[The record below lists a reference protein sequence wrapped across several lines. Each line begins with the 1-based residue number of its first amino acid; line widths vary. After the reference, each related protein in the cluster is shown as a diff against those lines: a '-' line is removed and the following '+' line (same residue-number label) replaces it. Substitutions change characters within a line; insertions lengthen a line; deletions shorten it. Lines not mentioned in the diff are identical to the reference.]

1 MNDVITLDTN
11 YSTTRRVIKA
21 DRQVIAG
28 QVKQSNKP
36 EDKFETVLYLP
47 EGEDRQGEG
56 GLRTKGYFKTGGIIP
71 NAPIAKSANTYHCE
85 RSGEIHFENP
95 SLLTESLT
103 PEANPLITVVTVVY
117 NGEKFLEETILSVI
131 NQTYDNVEYI
141 IIDGGSTDGTLD
153 IIKKYE
159 HAIDYWVSEK
169 DEGIYDAM
177 NKGCELAIGKG
188 LNFLN
193 AGDVYLGD
201 VIPDD
206 PVFPLAIPYKIKY
219 SRLILN
225 GRLGNFKM
233 GMPLSHQA
241 IFYENK
247 KVLYDL
253 TYTIAADYKYTIQ
266 TGFFDGNIIFYKVD
280 GCVLFDG
287 SGISTAN
294 YRLRDV
300 ETLKIIKSF
309 YPEKAMIFLLTSSIK
324 NLMKSMVEYVK
335 FR

>member
-1 MNDVITLDTN
+1 MNDVTTLDEN

-21 DRQVIAG
+21 YQQEMADL
-28 QVKQSNKP
+28 VKQSNKP
-36 EDKFETVLYLP
+36 EDKFETLLFLP
-47 EGEDRQGEG
+47 DGEGRQGEG
-56 GLRTKGYFKTGGIIP
+56 GLRTQGYYKVGGIIP
-71 NAPIAKSANTYHCE
+71 ADETSPFLPKIS
-85 RSGEIHFENP
+85 
-95 SLLTESLT
+95 
-103 PEANPLITVVTVVY
+103 PLVTIITVVY
-117 NGEKFLEETILSVI
+117 NGEQFLEETILSVI

-169 DEGIYDAM
+169 DKGIYDAM
-177 NKGCELAIGKG
+177 NKGCKVALGKG

-206 PVFPLAIPYKIKY
+206 PLFPLAIPYKIKY
-219 SRLILN
+219 SRMILN

-266 TGFFDGNIIFYKVD
+266 NGFFDEDIVFHRVD

-287 SGISTAN
+287 SGVSTTS

-300 ETLKIIKSF
+300 ETLKIIKNF
-309 YPEKAMIFLLTSSIK
+309 YPEKAMMFLLISSIK
-324 NLMKSMVEYVK
+324 NLIKSMVAHVK